1 MREPYITVRAVQP
14 LVAALDARG
23 FSGRDLLL
31 ASGID
36 PALLDDVDGTLPQ
49 RAVDDQMK
57 KPARGGLS
65 AST

>member
-1 MREPYITVRAVQP
+1 M
-14 LVAALDARG
+14 AASILIVDDDE
-23 FSGRDLLL
+23 SIRDLLL